1 MPKTYKRRKH
11 LLSDEAY
18 EKLKKH
24 IFLGKIKVGELET
37 ERGLAERFS
46 MSRTPIR
53 EAILKLEKEGL
64 VTVIPREGILIGS
77 LNRFDLKEIFEIR
90 RILEGFSAEKLARTK
105 ANIDLAKL
113 EKIILNSEKRIAKK
127 NYVGFV
133 DLDREFHSTI
143 AELTKNRYI
152 VRFLDDT
159 RDVMNLS
166 GIKALTKSWDY
177 EQVIREHI
185 EILDAIKKKDPQLAR
200 TAMDKHLINTFK
212 AMIRILPKI
221 ED

>member
-1 MPKTYKRRKH
+1 MPKLYKRRKR
-11 LLSDEAY
+11 LLSDEVY
-18 EKLKKH
+18 EKLKKY

-37 ERGLAERFS
+37 ERGLAERFN

-53 EAILKLEKEGL
+53 EAILRLEKEGL

-90 RILEGFSAEKLARTK
+90 RLLENFSAEKLARIK
-105 ANIDLAKL
+105 SDLDLNKL
-113 EKIILNSEKRIAKK
+113 EKIIINSRKKIIKK

-143 AELTKNRYI
+143 ANLTKNRYI
-152 VRFLDDT
+152 LRFLEDI

-177 EQVIREHI
+177 EQVIKEHTD
-185 EILDAIKKKDPQLAR
+185 ILDAIKKKDPISAKK
-200 TAMDKHLINTFK
+200 AMDRHLINTFK
-212 AMIRILPKI
+212 AMIKILPKV
-221 ED
+221 EG

>member
-1 MPKTYKRRKH
+1 MPKPYKRRKR
-11 LLSDEAY
+11 LLSDEVY
-18 EKLKKH
+18 EKLKKY

-37 ERGLAERFS
+37 ERGLAERFN

-53 EAILKLEKEGL
+53 EAILRLEKEGL

-90 RILEGFSAEKLARTK
+90 RLLENFSAEKLARIK
-105 ANIDLAKL
+105 SDLDLNKL
-113 EKIILNSEKRIAKK
+113 EKIIINSRKKIIKK

-143 AELTKNRYI
+143 ASLTKNRYI
-152 VRFLDDT
+152 LRFLEDI

-177 EQVIREHI
+177 EQVIKEHTD
-185 EILDAIKKKDPQLAR
+185 ILDAIKKKDPISAKK
-200 TAMDKHLINTFK
+200 AMDRHLINTFK
-212 AMIRILPKI
+212 AMIKILPKV

>member
-1 MPKTYKRRKH
+1 MPKPYKRRKR
-11 LLSDEAY
+11 LLSDEVY
-18 EKLKKH
+18 EKLKKY

-37 ERGLAERFS
+37 ERGLAERFN

-53 EAILKLEKEGL
+53 EAILRLEKEGL

-90 RILEGFSAEKLARTK
+90 RLLENFSTEKLARIK
-105 ANIDLAKL
+105 SDLDLNKL
-113 EKIILNSEKRIAKK
+113 EKIIINSRKKIIKK

-143 AELTKNRYI
+143 ANLTKNRYI
-152 VRFLDDT
+152 LRFLEDI

-177 EQVIREHI
+177 EQVIKEHTD
-185 EILDAIKKKDPQLAR
+185 ILDAIKKKDPISAKK
-200 TAMDKHLINTFK
+200 AMDRHLINTFK
-212 AMIRILPKI
+212 AMIKILPKV
-221 ED
+221 EG

>member
-1 MPKTYKRRKH
+1 MPKLYKRRKR
-11 LLSDEAY
+11 LLSDEVY
-18 EKLKKH
+18 EKLKKY

-37 ERGLAERFS
+37 ERGLAERFN

-53 EAILKLEKEGL
+53 EAILRLEKEGL

-90 RILEGFSAEKLARTK
+90 RLLENFSAEKLARIK
-105 ANIDLAKL
+105 SDLDLNKL
-113 EKIILNSEKRIAKK
+113 EKIIINSRKKIIKK

-143 AELTKNRYI
+143 ASLTKNRYI
-152 VRFLDDT
+152 LRFLEDI

-177 EQVIREHI
+177 EQVIKEHTD
-185 EILDAIKKKDPQLAR
+185 ILDAIKKKDPISAKK
-200 TAMDKHLINTFK
+200 AMDRHLINTFK
-212 AMIRILPKI
+212 AMIKILPKV